1 MLCQSCGKNTAT
13 TFIQRTVNG
22 KTTTLHLCADC
33 AAKQGISL
41 WNGFNLGDFWG
52 NLFAEP
58 SQRAIADT
66 VRCEGC
72 GHSFQEIAQSGRAG
86 CPLCYT
92 TFYDRL
98 LPSIERI
105 HGKAHHVGKA
115 PSGAGAQMRKENE
128 LAQLKQELS
137 ESIAR
142 QEYEKCAQL
151 RDRIREMEQSG
162 QIVQE
167 NDKQEG

>member
-1 MLCQSCGKNTAT
+1 MLCQCCGENTAT
-13 TFIQRTVNG
+13 TFIQKTVNG
-22 KTTTLHLCADC
+22 LTTTMHLCAEC
-33 AAKQGISL
+33 AAKQGVSL
-41 WNGFNLGDFWG
+41 WNSFDLGDFWG

-58 SQRAIADT
+58 SVRAQADT

-72 GHSFQEIAQSGRAG
+72 GHSFPEIAQSGRAG

-98 LPSIERI
+98 QPSIERI

-115 PSGAGAQMRKENE
+115 PSGASKRVLKENH
-128 LAQLKQELS
+128 LADLKRQLG

-142 QEYEKCAQL
+142 QEYEACARL
-151 RDRIREMEQSG
+151 RDQIRALENGESTEEEQG
-162 QIVQE
+162 HEQ
-167 NDKQEG
+167 